1 MIYQELSKELLA
13 FVSNPTANKSFIKQ
27 TNNFEIAIARGLSL
41 TSITQKLLS
50 KKQSRLLFER
60 ELSKLLDQCSVKT
73 LGDAEN
79 KINIKNQS
87 DLNRVTNAWVKRLL
101 ISIRTCLLNLNT
113 IATE

>member
-13 FVSNPTANKSFIKQ
+13 FVSNPIANKSFIKQ

-79 KINIKNQS
+79 KINIK
-87 DLNRVTNAWVKRLL
+87 
-101 ISIRTCLLNLNT
+101 II
-113 IATE
+113 